1 MSREENINYI
11 NGILSNYTVNVLI
24 ENNDNVIYEY
34 GNGIKD
40 IVRTI
45 SKNSTTLEIFTEDN
59 KMVGEYE
66 KDFDD
71 MSDNDIEYIA
81 RIIEDFETEIE
92 KTLKRISN

>member
-1 MSREENINYI
+1 MSRDENINYI

-34 GNGIKD
+34 DNGIKD

-45 SKNSTTLEIFTEDN
+45 SKNSITLEIFTEDN